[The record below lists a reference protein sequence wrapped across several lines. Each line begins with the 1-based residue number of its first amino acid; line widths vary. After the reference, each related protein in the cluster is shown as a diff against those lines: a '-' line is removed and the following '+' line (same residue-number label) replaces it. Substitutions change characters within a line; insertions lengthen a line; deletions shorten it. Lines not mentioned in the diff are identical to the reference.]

1 MSIENEIKKLTEAV
15 VGLTHV
21 LANAAMGGGPKTKPP
36 VKNEAAKQAQE
47 TAPIKEEVEK
57 VVEADQVAPGAG
69 KAATAQ
75 VEEPVAEAPTS
86 KYADAAKCTVD
97 EIRARLTPVVQK
109 HGPSAIEGPLKALGV
124 EMLTKLPAEKYP
136 ELLEGV
142 AAAIGE
148 EV

>member
-15 VGLTHV
+15 TGLTQV
-21 LANAAMGGGPKTKPP
+21 LATAAIGGTAPAEKTVKATVQEVAEVRKTAP
-36 VKNEAAKQAQE
+36 VKE
-47 TAPIKEEVEK
+47 
-57 VVEADQVAPGAG
+57 
-69 KAATAQ
+69 
-75 VEEPVAEAPTS
+75 EEPVAAPTDEPVAEETVAEVPTG

-109 HGPSAIEGPLKALGV
+109 HGPSAIEGPLKGLGV

>member
-15 VGLTHV
+15 TGLTHV
-21 LANAAMGGGPKTKPP
+21 LANAAISGTAPAEKTVKAAVQEVAEVTP
-36 VKNEAAKQAQE
+36 VK
-47 TAPIKEEVEK
+47 KEE
-57 VVEADQVAPGAG
+57 PGATP
-69 KAATAQ
+69 AEELVA
-75 VEEPVAEAPTS
+75 EEPVAEAPTS

-109 HGPSAIEGPLKALGV
+109 HGPSAIEGPLTALGV

-142 AAAIGE
+142 ATAIGE